1 MKLKEQS
8 DQGETSRL
16 VSTLYGRFHR
26 IRCNI
31 LKLIN
36 ELGLRSREPLAAK
49 VETMNFKYLM
59 QLKFQANC

>member
-16 VSTLYGRFHR
+16 VLTLYGRFHR
-26 IRCNI
+26 VRCNV

-36 ELGLRSREPLAAK
+36 ELGLRSHEPLAAK
-49 VETMNFKYLM
+49 VKPICKAYSTEN
-59 QLKFQANC
+59 

>member
-36 ELGLRSREPLAAK
+36 ELSLRSREPLGPFF
-49 VETMNFKYLM
+49 FKALEIFFSR
-59 QLKFQANC
+59 LIHFEKK